1 MNKIKKSWI
10 QTGIKLF
17 FVIFLTG
24 CTAGPD
30 FQQPSPPDTDHYI
43 SDSISAKTV
52 SAPTESVD
60 MQYVFET
67 EKIHQD
73 WWFEL
78 GSDKLNTLIHEAL
91 DQNPTLHAA
100 EATLRQAREI
110 YAARSGAT
118 RYPQVDGNLSAQ
130 RQRFNPAAMGQS
142 DGAREFSLYNAGI
155 GVRYTF
161 DLAGGNR
168 RALEAL
174 AARSDYQRFQLQGA
188 RLTLTANIA
197 ATAITQSALS
207 MQMET
212 LKKILASQEA
222 QLELTRERIRLGQA
236 QPDDESALQ
245 TQLEQTRA
253 AMPLLRLQLQ
263 QNEHLLAVLA
273 GRAPGAGNIPSFS
286 LEDFILPPDL
296 PMLVPSQLVRAR
308 PDILGAEALMHAANA
323 EYGMAVSRL
332 YPQLNLS
339 ADIGSQAL
347 TTGALFGS
355 GSATWSMVSQLTQ
368 PLFNPGLPAE
378 KRAALAAFDAAAANY
393 QAVVLESLRNVAD
406 VLRAMENDAKRL
418 AALSAADAASQHLL
432 NSMEHRYALGAAGY
446 YDLLIA
452 QEHSQETRLAL
463 IDAQARRLIN
473 SVSFY
478 QAMGGGFFMGNAP

>member
-1 MNKIKKSWI
+1 MNKMKKIRI
-10 QTGIKLF
+10 QTGIIFF
-17 FVIFLTG
+17 FVIFLTA

-30 FQQPSPPDTDHYI
+30 FQKPSPPDMDHYI

-52 SAPTESVD
+52 SDPTESVD
-60 MQYVFET
+60 MQYMIET

-73 WWFEL
+73 WWSEL

-91 DQNPTLHAA
+91 DKNYTLRSA

-168 RALEAL
+168 RTLEAL
-174 AARSDYQRFQLQGA
+174 AARSDYQLFQLQGA

-197 ATAITQSALS
+197 ATAITQGALS

-212 LKKILASQEA
+212 LEKILASQEA

-253 AMPLLRLQLQ
+253 TMPLLRLQLQ

-273 GRAPGAGNIPSFS
+273 GRAPGAGNMPSFS

-296 PMLVPSQLVRAR
+296 PMLVPSKLVRAR

-323 EYGMAVSRL
+323 EYGVAVSRL

-355 GSATWSMVSQLTQ
+355 GSAAWSLVSQLTQ

-406 VLRAMENDAKRL
+406 VLRAMENDSERL

-478 QAMGGGFFMGNAP
+478 QAMGGGFFMGSAP

>member
-1 MNKIKKSWI
+1 MNKIKKIRI

-24 CTAGPD
+24 CTAGPN
-30 FQQPSPPDTDHYI
+30 FQKPSPPDMDHYI

-60 MQYVFET
+60 MQYLIET

-73 WWFEL
+73 WWSEL

-91 DQNPTLHAA
+91 DKNYTLRSA
-100 EATLRQAREI
+100 ESTLRQAQEL

-118 RYPQVDGNLSAQ
+118 IYPQVDGNLSAQ

-197 ATAITQSALS
+197 ATAITQGAVS

-212 LKKILASQEA
+212 LKKILAAQEA

-273 GRAPGAGNIPSFS
+273 GRAPGAGNMPSFS
-286 LEDFILPPDL
+286 LEDFILPSDL
-296 PMLVPSQLVRAR
+296 PMLVPSKLVRAR

-355 GSATWSMVSQLTQ
+355 GSAAWSLVSQLTQ

-406 VLRAMENDAKRL
+406 VLRAMENDSERL
-418 AALSAADAASQHLL
+418 AALSAADAASQNLL

>member
-1 MNKIKKSWI
+1 MGGNNTSGHAPFIV
-10 QTGIKLF
+10 F
-17 FVIFLTG
+17 FVIFLAG
-24 CTAGPD
+24 CAAGPD
-30 FQQPSPPDTDHYI
+30 FQRPPPPDVDTYLAG
-43 SDSISAKTV
+43 STPAETAAT
-52 SAPTESVD
+52 SAPMDDTQHVA
-60 MQYVFET
+60 
-67 EKIHQD
+67 EKVAIPDD
-73 WWFEL
+73 WWTNL
-78 GSDKLNTLIHEAL
+78 GSTKLNALVDDAL
-91 DQNPTLHAA
+91 DHNPTLHAA

-118 RYPQVDGNLSAQ
+118 RYPQVDGNLSAR

-174 AARSDYQRFQLQGA
+174 AARSDYQLFQLQGA

-197 ATAITQSALS
+197 ATAITQGAVS

-212 LKKILASQEA
+212 LKKILAAQEA

-273 GRAPGAGNIPSFS
+273 GRPPGAGNMPSFS

-296 PMLVPSQLVRAR
+296 PMLVPSKLVRAR

-323 EYGMAVSRL
+323 EYGVAVSRL

-355 GSATWSMVSQLTQ
+355 GTAVWSLVSQLTQ

-393 QAVVLESLRNVAD
+393 QVVVLDSLRNVAD
-406 VLRAMENDAKRL
+406 VLRAMENDSERY
-418 AALSAADAASQHLL
+418 AAISAADAASQHLL

-446 YDLLIA
+446 YDLLISR
-452 QEHSQETRLAL
+452 EHSQETRLAL
-463 IDAQARRLIN
+463 IDVQARRLIN

-478 QAMGGGFFMGNAP
+478 QAMGGGSFMSNTP

>member
-73 WWFEL
+73 WWSEL

-100 EATLRQAREI
+100 QATLREAQEI

-118 RYPQVDGNLSAQ
+118 RYPQVGGNLSAQ
-130 RQRFNPAAMGQS
+130 RQRFNPAATGQS

-174 AARSDYQRFQLQGA
+174 AARSDYQQFQLHGA
-188 RLTLTANIA
+188 RLTLTARIIT
-197 ATAITQSALS
+197 TAVTQGALS

-212 LKKILASQEA
+212 LKKILASQES
-222 QLELTRERIRLGQA
+222 QLELTRKRIRLGQA
-236 QPDDESALQ
+236 EPDDESALQ

-253 AMPLLRLQLQ
+253 AMPLLRLQRQ
-263 QNEHLLAVLA
+263 QTEHLLAVLA
-273 GRAPGAGNIPSFS
+273 GRAPGAGNMPSFS
-286 LEDFILPPDL
+286 LEDFTLPPDL
-296 PMLVPSQLVRAR
+296 PKLVPSELVRAR
-308 PDILGAEALMHAANA
+308 PDILGAEALMHVANA
-323 EYGMAVSRL
+323 EYGVAVSRL

-355 GSATWSMVSQLTQ
+355 GSAAWSLVSQLTQ

-406 VLRAMENDAKRL
+406 VLRAVENDTERY
-418 AALSAADAASQHLL
+418 AALSAADAASQNLL

-452 QEHSQETRLAL
+452 QEHSQQTRLAL